1 MIANRFD
8 AFITHWELAF
18 RGAQACLVTSWPEP
32 RLRRLCD
39 LARACLARSIHLAHD
54 MALSNLERHGFHD
67 IVAPETPPDL
77 TPNLRGAIVR
87 RINEVASSPTR
98 RELVERLDIET
109 RSALGL
115 IGPDG
120 ITPYFLA
127 DVLGRAAGDCR
138 LLGEPQEVRDLRRM
152 HADTAR
158 LIVLDLL
165 DFELCSGAD
174 HGG

>member
-8 AFITHWELAF
+8 AFVSAWEPAF
-18 RGAQACLVTSWPEP
+18 RATQACLVASWPAPEI
-32 RLRRLCD
+32 RRLCD
-39 LARACLARSIHLAHD
+39 LAHDCLGRALCLAHD
-54 MALSNLERHGFHD
+54 LSLTNLERQGFHD
-67 IVAPETPPDL
+67 LSPPDPLPVL

-87 RINEVASSPTR
+87 RINEVASAPTR

-115 IGPDG
+115 VGPDG
-120 ITPYFLA
+120 VTPCFLA

-138 LLGEPQEVRDLRRM
+138 LLGEPPTARALRRM
-152 HADTAR
+152 HPDTAR
-158 LIVLDLL
+158 LIVLETLQI
-165 DFELCSGAD
+165 ELSPGAD

>member
-1 MIANRFD
+1 MSANRFD
-8 AFITHWELAF
+8 AFMAHWEPAF
-18 RGAQACLVTSWPEP
+18 RGTQGCLIVSWSAPEI
-32 RLRRLCD
+32 RRLCD
-39 LARACLARSIHLAHD
+39 LACACLARSIHLAHD
-54 MALSNLERHGFHD
+54 MALANLDHHGFHD
-67 IVAPETPPDL
+67 IVAPESPPDL

-98 RELVERLDIET
+98 RELDERLDIET

-138 LLGEPQEVRDLRRM
+138 LLGEPHEVRDLRHL

-165 DFELCSGAD
+165 ETALCSRAD
-174 HGG
+174 HGR